1 MTAAVAVVIPAYRAA
16 ATLDAT
22 LASVRAQTH
31 RALDIVVVDD
41 GSPDDTA
48 AVAERHAARD
58 GRVRVVRQANAGVA
72 AARNRGIAETSAP
85 FIAPVDAD
93 DLWHPD
99 KIRLQLERIE
109 AGGDEMG
116 MVYAF
121 FAFVDTAGRVTKL
134 ARRPPIEGRVLDA
147 LCLFNIVGHG
157 SGALMRRAAV
167 ERAGGFDTGLKA
179 RNAGGCEDWKLYFQ
193 IAEHHAVGLV
203 PAFLTGYR
211 ESPAN
216 MSSDPWEN
224 LRSRDLC
231 AAEFAARHPD
241 RAARLEA
248 GRVRLL
254 RFMLARAVR
263 TGRWR
268 TAAALLA
275 ETARRHPLG
284 ALRNVAELAV
294 RGAAAPIAAT
304 ARPGEPAI
312 GAPFP
317 VGDPERWRA
326 A

>member
-1 MTAAVAVVIPAYRAA
+1 MTATVAVVIPAFRAE

-22 LASVRAQTH
+22 LASVRGQSH
-31 RALDIVVVDD
+31 RALEIVVVDD
-41 GSPDDTA
+41 GSTDGTA

-58 GRVRVVRQANAGVA
+58 RRVRVVRQANAGVA

-85 FIAPVDAD
+85 LVAPVDAD

-99 KIRLQLERIE
+99 KIRLQLERLE
-109 AGGDEMG
+109 AGGPEMG
-116 MVYAF
+116 MVYAY
-121 FAFVDTAGRVTKL
+121 FAFVDGTGRVTKL

-157 SGALMRRAAV
+157 SGALMRRSAV
-167 ERAGGFDTGLKA
+167 EQAGGYDPSLKA

-193 IAEHHAVGLV
+193 IAERHTVGLV

-211 ESPAN
+211 ESSAN
-216 MSSDPWEN
+216 MSSEPWEN

-241 RAARLEA
+241 RAGRLEA

-268 TAAALLA
+268 TAARLLA

-284 ALRNVAELAV
+284 ALRNVAELAA
-294 RGAAAPIAAT
+294 RRAAAPFDASN
-304 ARPGEPAI
+304 RPGEPAI

-317 VGDPERWRA
+317 VGDPDA
-326 A
+326 